1 MTPDCTPHPQRF
13 WDTRAACNFIGGG
26 SGTGLLVFAAVG
38 ATVGMPYFLPGLVGL
53 GLVALGLLMVWLEI
67 GRPWRAM
74 NVFRRP
80 QTAWMSRE
88 SIAAVFVF
96 VIGTVAL
103 GSAWPGPRLPWAM
116 SSPVVLALAT
126 ALLGLVFLSCQLG
139 MLYGVRGVPAWR
151 QRTLMSLVGLSG
163 LAEGLGFYL
172 IFTVLWGR
180 ILPGMLVIAL
190 GLIVARALAW
200 QVYLKALD
208 RSAVP
213 QPTLA
218 AFERIRGGFLL
229 AGHGLPGGLIVAVF
243 LWPEQAAPLVVLAG
257 AGITLTGWMFKLV
270 LITRAAYT
278 RGVSLPAI
286 PVRGGSVTPMGS
298 L

>member
-1 MTPDCTPHPQRF
+1 MTPDFGSQPQRF

-26 SGTGLLVFAAVG
+26 SGTGLLLFAAVG
-38 ATVGMPYFLPGLVGL
+38 ATVGVPYFLPGLVGL
-53 GLVALGLLMVWLEI
+53 GLVALGLMMVWLEI
-67 GRPWRAM
+67 GKPWRAM

-96 VIGTVAL
+96 VIGAVAL
-103 GSAWPGPRLPWAM
+103 ASAWPGVRLLWAM
-116 SSPVVLALAT
+116 SSPIAPALAT

-139 MLYGVRGVPAWR
+139 MLYAVRGVPAWR
-151 QRTLMSLVGLSG
+151 QRTLMPLLGLGG

-180 ILPGMLVIAL
+180 VLPGMLVIAL
-190 GLIVARALAW
+190 ALIIARALAW

-213 QPTLA
+213 RPTIV
-218 AFERIRGGFLL
+218 AFERIANGFLL
-229 AGHGLPGGLIVAVF
+229 VGHVLPAVLIVAAF

-257 AGITLTGWMFKLV
+257 AGIALTGWMFKLV